1 MQIPQPIVVTH
12 TRVVLSERKPLTMRY
27 SIDAI
32 ELMAKVGR
40 KMGMG
45 RVAVMELALRDLA
58 ERKGIAY

>member
-1 MQIPQPIVVTH
+1 
-12 TRVVLSERKPLTMRY
+12 
-27 SIDAI
+27 
-32 ELMAKVGR
+32 MAKVGR